1 MALIVSR
8 GTLPELAELNTI
20 DANRFIKDRLKMTI
34 DEIKLVLLNSKD
46 DLATQYHVKS
56 IGLFGSYVHG
66 EQCQRSDLD
75 VLVDFTKPVG
85 LFDLIRLEDHLS
97 SIVGIKVDLVMKKAL
112 KRRIGEN
119 ILQDVIYI

>member
-1 MALIVSR
+1 
-8 GTLPELAELNTI
+8 
-20 DANRFIKDRLKMTI
+20 MTI
-34 DEIKLVLLNSKD
+34 DEIKRILVSSKE
-46 DLATQYHVKS
+46 DLAMQYNVKS

-66 EQCQRSDLD
+66 EQSKRSDLD
-75 VLVDFTKPVG
+75 ILVDFTTPVG

-97 SIVGIKVDLVMKKAL
+97 SMVGIKVDLVMKRAL